1 MAKPPTN
8 SRVPKNKVL
17 VYLEYILFAVC
28 LCVIA
33 LRTTF
38 TEGLSTQSANQPTNL
53 TSTVYSLSISTIL
66 IFSFVLWF
74 LCCFFSSRFSYRFT
88 AMEIGLCLFC
98 IAAII
103 AGFAASNKRIAITG
117 AVYLIAPV
125 LMALLLV
132 QILDFPSKVKLV
144 LVVIAALGIVS
155 AYRCW
160 EQYSENEQLIEFYE
174 RDSDAVL
181 AQQRIIPNSLK
192 HFQFEH
198 RLYSKDISGF
208 FTTSNS
214 AGSFAI
220 LAAFAAIALFIDR
233 YKNRSS
239 DSLGFVWLITC
250 GIAVAVV
257 IFGLVITAS
266 KGAIGAALVAAA
278 IFAAYLCFGKWLSRH
293 RKAILVFCLL
303 LGLLGG
309 CAIAWYGLTHGRLPG
324 GNSMLVRWQYWHA
337 AAQMYADHPFT
348 GVGPGNF
355 ANYYPHYK
363 PAAALETVSDP
374 HNFVLTILTQY
385 GPIGLIAF
393 LAMIFVPLWTVSSP
407 KPVISLSEAHQ
418 PEPAFKKLVIV
429 LAIIVSAALLFIRP
443 IILPM
448 PPAASPQERKAGILI
463 LYIMPVVVFIAG
475 FLLVAAGQR
484 PAKRSHTSITAA
496 LFCAVLGVA
505 LHNLVDFAIFE
516 PGVYT
521 TFWAIA
527 ACLIATDYQR
537 KSRPQLILSPT
548 PLAKVAAVVVALV
561 MFGVY
566 VYFVWQPV
574 YKSTAKIQQ
583 AQEAASVGEFEKA
596 HNLLTAAAKDDPLSS
611 APSLLNGRLYLQRFL
626 ESQPGQSNL
635 LQKSQE
641 HLRDAIKR
649 NKADF
654 ENFER
659 LTEVY
664 NQWAEVST
672 QKRADLLTK
681 AFDSAS
687 RAVEL
692 YPGVGRLRIELAK
705 IAEKL
710 GKTDFA
716 LQQYKKAVEIEDAYR
731 HQFRIMYPDR
741 EIFSRLGEEKYKN
754 AKQRLKSLTGQ
765 PTP

>member
-1 MAKPPTN
+1 
-8 SRVPKNKVL
+8 
-17 VYLEYILFAVC
+17 
-28 LCVIA
+28 
-33 LRTTF
+33 
-38 TEGLSTQSANQPTNL
+38 
-53 TSTVYSLSISTIL
+53 
-66 IFSFVLWF
+66 
-74 LCCFFSSRFSYRFT
+74 
-88 AMEIGLCLFC
+88 
-98 IAAII
+98 
-103 AGFAASNKRIAITG
+103 
-117 AVYLIAPV
+117 
-125 LMALLLV
+125 
-132 QILDFPSKVKLV
+132 
-144 LVVIAALGIVS
+144 
-155 AYRCW
+155 
-160 EQYSENEQLIEFYE
+160 
-174 RDSDAVL
+174 
-181 AQQRIIPNSLK
+181 
-192 HFQFEH
+192 
-198 RLYSKDISGF
+198 
-208 FTTSNS
+208 
-214 AGSFAI
+214 
-220 LAAFAAIALFIDR
+220 
-233 YKNRSS
+233 
-239 DSLGFVWLITC
+239 
-250 GIAVAVV
+250 
-257 IFGLVITAS
+257 
-266 KGAIGAALVAAA
+266 
-278 IFAAYLCFGKWLSRH
+278 
-293 RKAILVFCLL
+293 
-303 LGLLGG
+303 
-309 CAIAWYGLTHGRLPG
+309 
-324 GNSMLVRWQYWHA
+324 
-337 AAQMYADHPFT
+337 MYADHPFT

-537 KSRPQLILSPT
+537 KSRPQLVLSPT

>member
-1 MAKPPTN
+1 MAKLQTN
-8 SRVPKNKVL
+8 SSVSKNKVL
-17 VYLEYILFAVC
+17 VYLEYILFGIY

-38 TEGLSTQSANQPTNL
+38 TEGLSAQSAGQPTDL
-53 TSTVYSLSISTIL
+53 TSTVYSLLISAVL

-74 LCCFFSSRFSYRFT
+74 LCSFFSSRFSYRFT
-88 AMEIGLCLFC
+88 GIEIGLAFFC
-98 IAAII
+98 ASAVVSGLAAADKRMVISGFIA
-103 AGFAASNKRIAITG
+103 
-117 AVYLIAPV
+117 LLAPI

-132 QILDFPSKVKLV
+132 QILNCPSKIKVV
-144 LVVIAALGIVS
+144 LAVIAALGIVS

-160 EQYSENEQLIEFYE
+160 EQHSENEHLIEFYE
-174 RDSDAVL
+174 QNTEAAL
-181 AQQRIIPNSLK
+181 AQQHIAPNSLK

-214 AGSFAI
+214 AGSFA
-220 LAAFAAIALFIDR
+220 LMASFAAIALFIDR
-233 YKNRSS
+233 FRNRNFAP
-239 DSLGFVWLITC
+239 LGFAWLITC

-266 KGAIGAALVAAA
+266 KGAIGAALAAA
-278 IFAAYLCFGKWLSRH
+278 VMFVAYLYFGGWLSRH

-303 LGLLGG
+303 LGLIGS
-309 CAIAWYGLTHGRLPG
+309 CAIAGYGITHGRLPG

-337 AAQMYADHPFT
+337 AARMYADHPFT

-355 ANYYPHYK
+355 ANYYPYYK
-363 PAAALETVSDP
+363 PAAALETVADP

-407 KPVISLSEAHQ
+407 KSVSSPLEAHQ
-418 PEPAFKKLVIV
+418 SEPAFKKLAIV
-429 LAIIVSAALLFIRP
+429 VAIIISAALLSIRP
-443 IILPM
+443 IIFPI
-448 PPAASPQERKAGILI
+448 PPAASTQERNAAILI
-463 LYIMPVVVFIAG
+463 LYIMPVIVFIAG
-475 FLLVAAGQR
+475 FLLVAVGQR
-484 PAKRSHTSITAA
+484 PAKKSHASITIAA

-527 ACLIATDYQR
+527 ACLIALDYQR
-537 KSRPQLILSPT
+537 KSRPQLVLSPT
-548 PLAKVAAVVVALV
+548 PLAKVVAVVVALV
-561 MFGVY
+561 MLGVY

-574 YKSTAKIQQ
+574 YNSTAKIQQ
-583 AQEAASVGEFEKA
+583 AQEAASNGEFERA
-596 HNLLTAAAKDDPLSS
+596 HNLLTAAAKDDSLSPT
-611 APSLLNGRLYLQRFL
+611 ASLLNGRLYLQRFID
-626 ESQPGQSNL
+626 SQPKQTSLL
-635 LQKSQE
+635 LQSEKHMRE
-641 HLRDAIKR
+641 AITR
-649 NKADF
+649 NEADF
-654 ENFER
+654 GNFER

-672 QKRADLLTK
+672 LKKYDLLTK
-681 AFDSAS
+681 AFNSAN

-692 YPGVGRLRIELAK
+692 YPGAGRLRIELAE
-705 IAEKL
+705 IAENL

-716 LQQYKKAVEIEDAYR
+716 IAQYKKAIEIEDAYR
-731 HQFRIMYPDR
+731 RQFRIMYPDR
-741 EIFSRLGEEKYKN
+741 EIFSRLGEEKYN
-754 AKQRLKSLTGQ
+754 SAKQRIEQLCQ
-765 PTP
+765 

>member
-1 MAKPPTN
+1 
-8 SRVPKNKVL
+8 
-17 VYLEYILFAVC
+17 
-28 LCVIA
+28 
-33 LRTTF
+33 
-38 TEGLSTQSANQPTNL
+38 
-53 TSTVYSLSISTIL
+53 
-66 IFSFVLWF
+66 
-74 LCCFFSSRFSYRFT
+74 
-88 AMEIGLCLFC
+88 
-98 IAAII
+98 
-103 AGFAASNKRIAITG
+103 
-117 AVYLIAPV
+117 
-125 LMALLLV
+125 
-132 QILDFPSKVKLV
+132 
-144 LVVIAALGIVS
+144 
-155 AYRCW
+155 
-160 EQYSENEQLIEFYE
+160 
-174 RDSDAVL
+174 
-181 AQQRIIPNSLK
+181 
-192 HFQFEH
+192 
-198 RLYSKDISGF
+198 
-208 FTTSNS
+208 
-214 AGSFAI
+214 
-220 LAAFAAIALFIDR
+220 
-233 YKNRSS
+233 
-239 DSLGFVWLITC
+239 
-250 GIAVAVV
+250 
-257 IFGLVITAS
+257 
-266 KGAIGAALVAAA
+266 
-278 IFAAYLCFGKWLSRH
+278 
-293 RKAILVFCLL
+293 
-303 LGLLGG
+303 
-309 CAIAWYGLTHGRLPG
+309 
-324 GNSMLVRWQYWHA
+324 
-337 AAQMYADHPFT
+337 
-348 GVGPGNF
+348 
-355 ANYYPHYK
+355 
-363 PAAALETVSDP
+363 
-374 HNFVLTILTQY
+374 
-385 GPIGLIAF
+385 
-393 LAMIFVPLWTVSSP
+393 MIFVPLWTVSSP

-496 LFCAVLGVA
+496 LFCAVLGVT

-527 ACLIATDYQR
+527 ACLIALDYQR
-537 KSRPQLILSPT
+537 KSRPQLVLSPA

-754 AKQRLKSLTGQ
+754 AKQQLKSLTGQ

>member
-1 MAKPPTN
+1 MTKPQTN
-8 SRVPKNKVL
+8 SSVSKNKVL
-17 VYLEYILFAVC
+17 VYLEYILFAFC
-28 LCVIA
+28 LCIIA

-38 TEGLSTQSANQPTNL
+38 TEGLSAQSASQPTNL
-53 TSTVYSLSISTIL
+53 TSSMYSLSISAVL
-66 IFSFVLWF
+66 IFSFVLWL
-74 LCCFFSSRFSYRFT
+74 LCSFFSPRFSYRLT
-88 AMEIGLCLFC
+88 GIEIGLVLFC
-98 IAAII
+98 ASAAVSSLVAPDKRMAIN
-103 AGFAASNKRIAITG
+103 GFTA
-117 AVYLIAPV
+117 LLAPI

-132 QILDFPSKVKLV
+132 QILDSPSKVKVV
-144 LVVIAALGIVS
+144 LAVIAALGIVS

-160 EQYSENEQLIEFYE
+160 EQHSENEHLIEFYE
-174 RDSDAVL
+174 QNPEAAL
-181 AQQRIIPNSLK
+181 AQQHIAPNSLK

-214 AGSFAI
+214 AGSFAL
-220 LAAFAAIALFIDR
+220 LASFAVITFFIDR
-233 YKNRSS
+233 HKNRNF
-239 DSLGFVWLITC
+239 DPLGFVWLITC

-266 KGAIGAALVAAA
+266 KGAIGAALAAA
-278 IFAAYLCFGKWLSRH
+278 VMFAAYLCFGGWLNRH
-293 RKAILVFCLL
+293 KKAILVFCLL
-303 LGLLGG
+303 LGLIAS
-309 CAIAWYGLTHGRLPG
+309 CAIAWYGVTHGRLPG

-363 PAAALETVSDP
+363 PAAALETVADP

-407 KPVISLSEAHQ
+407 KSVSSPLEAHQ
-418 PEPAFKKLVIV
+418 SEPAFKKLAIV

-443 IILPM
+443 IVLPM
-448 PPAASPQERKAGILI
+448 PPAASPQEKIAGIFI
-463 LYIMPVVVFIAG
+463 LYIMPVIVFIAG
-475 FLLVAAGQR
+475 FLLVAVGQR
-484 PAKRSHTSITAA
+484 PAKKSHASIIAAA

-527 ACLIATDYQR
+527 ACLIALDYQR
-537 KSRPQLILSPT
+537 KSQPQLVLSLPPFT
-548 PLAKVAAVVVALV
+548 KVVAVAAALV
-561 MFGVY
+561 MLGVY

-574 YKSTAKIQQ
+574 YNSTAKIQQ

-741 EIFSRLGEEKYKN
+741 EIFSRLGEEKYN
-754 AKQRLKSLTGQ
+754 SAKQRIEQLCQ
-765 PTP
+765 